1 MNVQLLEYI
10 IAISE
15 EKSLSRAAE
24 RLLVTQPA
32 LSQQVKKLEKE
43 LDAKLFRREKN
54 ELLLTDAGKV
64 YVNGARSVLSIY
76 QKALEE
82 IDTLKQKSR
91 RQITLIYNNAL
102 LPDFASAILPSFKEQ
117 HPDVV
122 LSTVDG
128 NISVAKD
135 YLLGGMADLAVMASR
150 EPSHSLLE
158 FIPLKTEE
166 LLLAMP
172 ADDPLAEDFAEN
184 GADLSRLAD
193 VPFILNQSNSFFR
206 TLEGEAFRN
215 RSLSPKVLCEIS
227 DLNASLRMVEDHKGL
242 AFLPRSMSGKN
253 ERIRCF
259 SIDPPAEFFVVI
271 VYHKGNVLTKPVK
284 DLIRVMLETYEGGV
298 LVGEE
303 R

>member
-1 MNVQLLEYI
+1 MNTQLLEYV

-15 EKSLSRAAE
+15 ERSLSRAAE

-64 YVNGARSVLSIY
+64 YVNGARSVMSIY

-82 IDTLKQKSR
+82 INSLKRESR

-102 LPDFASAILPSFKEQ
+102 LPDFASAILPSFKELY
-117 HPDVV
+117 PDVV
-122 LSTVDG
+122 LSTVNG

-158 FIPLKTEE
+158 FIPLKKEE
-166 LLLAMP
+166 LLLVMP
-172 ADDPLAEDFAEN
+172 ADEPLARDFGEMGVN
-184 GADLSRLAD
+184 FSCMQDM
-193 VPFILNQSNSFFR
+193 PFILNQANSFFR
-206 TLEGEAFRN
+206 TLEREIFRN
-215 RSLSPKVLCEIS
+215 HSVSPKVLCEIS
-227 DLNASLRMVEDHKGL
+227 DLDASLKMVEDHKGL
-242 AFLPRSMSGKN
+242 AFIPRSMIRQ
-253 ERIRCF
+253 EQRICCF
-259 SIDPPAEFFVVI
+259 SMDPPAEFFVVI
-271 VYHKGNVLTKPVK
+271 AYHKGNVLTKAVK
-284 DLIRVMLETYEGGV
+284 DLIRVMLEVYDGGV
-298 LVGEE
+298 SVG
-303 R
+303 